1 MLVTPFFQITD
12 FSFQRINSFV
22 EADEIRKNGYD
33 LSINKYKE
41 VEYEEVVYD
50 SPKNILSDIKALEDE
65 VQQGL
70 KELEGIL

>member
-1 MLVTPFFQITD
+1 MEVITNQIFLYFCTNND
-12 FSFQRINSFV
+12 IYIR
-22 EADEIRKNGYD
+22 EAYY
-33 LSINKYKE
+33 SKE

-70 KELEGIL
+70 RELEGML